1 MIAAILARNE
11 ADRYLRECLES
22 LVPVCD
28 HILLLDDGSTDGT
41 IELAESFMCHVKTRK
56 GPPMWGQ
63 ESSARQELWEWAAKE
78 ADDGWLLIADADQE
92 LMATREQIA
101 AMESSWDVTAW
112 GIPLYDLWDAPDRF
126 RSDGHWGAYRVK
138 RPWMFR
144 PAVCE
149 TPIWGT
155 RGLHVGHAPANFPY
169 VVGHAPEGVYW
180 KHYGWMRK
188 ADRDCKLERYLAHKD
203 QLNQFELA
211 HLLSVN
217 DDPLTYP

>member
-11 ADRYLRECLES
+11 ADRFLRECLES
-22 LVPVCD
+22 LLPVCD
-28 HILLLDDGSTDGT
+28 TILLLDDNSTDGT
-41 IELAESFMCHVKTRK
+41 VALAESFGCHVKRRQ
-56 GPPMWGQ
+56 GAPMWGQ
-63 ESSARQELWEWAAKE
+63 ESSARQELWAWGAEVAGSE
-78 ADDGWLLIADADQE
+78 WLLIADADQE
-92 LMATREQIA
+92 LVATREQIA
-101 AMESSWDVTAW
+101 AMESSWEATAW
-112 GIPLYDLWDAPDRF
+112 GIPLYDCWDSPDSF
-126 RSDGHWGAYRVK
+126 RSDGHWGAFRFK

-144 PAVCE
+144 PAVCKD
-149 TPIWGT
+149 PIWGT

-169 VVGHAPEGVYW
+169 VVGQAPEGVYW

-203 QLNQFELA
+203 QLHPNELA